1 VRTGTSVSAAGRA
14 FGRGGGWIL
23 RLPGTHDEEIRGDPS
38 ISDLWVGGGGLLVG
52 ARLRDR
58 LDDQAGA
65 EDGA

>member
-1 VRTGTSVSAAGRA
+1 
-14 FGRGGGWIL
+14 
-23 RLPGTHDEEIRGDPS
+23 
-38 ISDLWVGGGGLLVG
+38 VGGGGLLVG